1 MNAPEPPS
9 AETAA
14 APAVDVPVD
23 TPAATDEIE
32 RPYPL
37 ARLFRYRFLP
47 AFALVAIVSAVL
59 AGWGGMHLVQTIYLQ
74 FAERRAVV
82 IDRATAAAAP
92 EAWRQLKAGVPPW
105 DVYSSPEG
113 TKLLTALDDE
123 VKELN
128 LVDLKIYGA
137 DGLVLYSTESDKIGQ
152 YDASKAYVE
161 AATDGDPSAV
171 LKEPPGG
178 PALYE
183 LYVRLPTTTVGGP
196 ATVIELYEPVGQL
209 NRLLLFA
216 GVPALA
222 VPVVLLGL
230 LALGLASLVRRAQAH
245 IDQRTARLA
254 ELKARLE
261 TFVSGTA
268 AKAARA
274 SLDSGSAEVRSEKTV
289 ATLLYSDVR
298 GFTAFSEDRDPAA
311 VVAFLNDL
319 MARQVEAVRAAGGDV
334 DKMIGDALLA
344 RFDGEHKEARA
355 IRAAR
360 AIQKDFAAVPPARG
374 VGVGVYTGEVISGAV
389 GPPDRRDFTV
399 IGDSVNTAAR
409 LCAAAAAGEVVA
421 DTATLTT
428 AGADAQGFAA
438 EEDLTVKGRRHP
450 IAVRRLGTLPTGDR

>member
-1 MNAPEPPS
+1 MNVPEIPPV
-9 AETAA
+9 ETTG
-14 APAVDVPVD
+14 DD
-23 TPAATDEIE
+23 DFE

-37 ARLFRYRFLP
+37 ARLFRRRFLP
-47 AFALVAIVSAVL
+47 AFALVAVGSALL
-59 AGWGGMHLVQTIYLQ
+59 AGWGGVQLIRTIYLQ

-92 EAWRQLKAGVPPW
+92 DAWRQMKSGVPPW
-105 DVYSSPEG
+105 TVYSSAQG

-137 DGLVLYSTESDKIGQ
+137 DGLILYATESDKIGT

-183 LYVRLPTTTVGGP
+183 LYVRLPTAPGEKT
-196 ATVIELYEPVGQL
+196 TVIELYEPVGHL
-209 NRLLLFA
+209 NRLLLLT
-216 GVPALA
+216 GVPAVA
-222 VPVVLLGL
+222 VPATLLGL
-230 LALGLASLVRRAQAH
+230 LALGLAGLVRRAQAH
-245 IDQRTARLA
+245 IDRRTALLA

-261 TFVSGTA
+261 TFVSGSA

-274 SLDSGSAEVRSEKTV
+274 SLESGTAEVRSEKTV
-289 ATLLYSDVR
+289 ACLLYTDVR
-298 GFTAFSEDRDPAA
+298 GFTAFSEDRDPAE

-344 RFDGEHKEARA
+344 RFDGALKEARA

-360 AIQKDFAAVPPARG
+360 AIQKDFAAAPPARG
-374 VGVGVYTGEVISGAV
+374 VGVGIYTGEVISGAV

-409 LCAAAAAGEVVA
+409 LCAAAAEGEVVA
-421 DTATLTT
+421 DTATLAV
-428 AGADAQGFAA
+428 AGADANGFGA
-438 EEDLTVKGRRHP
+438 EEALAVKGRRHP
-450 IAVRRLGTLPTGDR
+450 IAVRRLGAAGTRRA